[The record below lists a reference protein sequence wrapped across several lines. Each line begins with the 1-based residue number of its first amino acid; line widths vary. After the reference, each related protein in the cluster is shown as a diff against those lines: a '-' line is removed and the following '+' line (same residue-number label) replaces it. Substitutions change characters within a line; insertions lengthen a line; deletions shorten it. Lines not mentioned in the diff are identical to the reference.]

1 MAAAR
6 PRAVVVM
13 AQAPGRGHPLESV
26 LGAQRSAA
34 LGAELILRAVRWAIS
49 VAPGAV
55 HVAFAPADA
64 GAEME
69 ELLGGQRG
77 LVAGGQVG
85 LAPGGQ
91 VRLFAQT
98 GGNASEA
105 LADARARLFAAPGE
119 GPLLIA
125 WPDLPRWRPDHAAGA
140 LEDLAHGFDVSVG
153 PVFDGGFYLLAL
165 ARPLPDLF
173 AAPDADWLGP
183 NAMASAF
190 SAAHEARLGV
200 GMLRA
205 ERGLRGPDDVRAV
218 LVDPLTDPELRA
230 LLADR

>member
-1 MAAAR
+1 
-6 PRAVVVM
+6 M
-13 AQAPGRGHPLESV
+13 AQAPGRGVAGHRLESV
-26 LGAQRSAA
+26 LGAPRSAA
-34 LGAELILRAVRWAIS
+34 VEAELILRAVRWATS

-55 HVAFAPADA
+55 QVAFAPADA

-69 ELLGGQRG
+69 ELLGGQAG
-77 LVAGGQVG
+77 LVGGGQ
-85 LAPGGQ
+85 GG
-91 VRLFAQT
+91 LFAQT
-98 GGNASEA
+98 GGNASAA
-105 LADARARLFAAPGE
+105 LTNASARLFAVPGE

-125 WPDLPRWRPDHAAGA
+125 WPDLPRWRPDHASAA

-153 PVFDGGFYLLAL
+153 PVFDGGFYLLGL
-165 ARPLPDLF
+165 ARPLPDLL

-190 SAAHEARLGV
+190 SAAHEAGLGV

-230 LLADR
+230 LLG

>member
-1 MAAAR
+1 
-6 PRAVVVM
+6 M
-13 AQAPGRGHPLESV
+13 AQAPGRGVAGHPLASA

-34 LGAELILRAVRWAIS
+34 LGAELILRAVRWATS

-55 HVAFAPADA
+55 HGAFAPAEA
-64 GAEME
+64 RGEME
-69 ELLGGQRG
+69 ELL
-77 LVAGGQVG
+77 
-85 LAPGGQ
+85 GGQ

-105 LADARARLFAAPGE
+105 LADASARLFAAPGE

-125 WPDLPRWRPDHAAGA
+125 WSDLPRWRPDHAAGA

-153 PVFDGGFYLLAL
+153 PVFDGGFYLVAL

-190 SAAHEARLGV
+190 SAAHEAGLGV

-230 LLADR
+230 LLADN